1 VNVNKA
7 PPRAPR
13 GGIVKHILVPCDGSD
28 NAMRAVA
35 HAVAT
40 ARESTAH
47 PDITLLHVLDPM
59 TFASLG
65 ETLSPGALE
74 RGRPAEVDRAL
85 GPAEHALRDAGVP
98 YRVAWRVGDPAP
110 EIAAELADKPYDAV
124 VMGTRGLGPVAN
136 LVMGSVANRVQYLA
150 DVPLTLIK

>member
-1 VNVNKA
+1 
-7 PPRAPR
+7 
-13 GGIVKHILVPCDGSD
+13 
-28 NAMRAVA
+28 MRAVA
-35 HAVAT
+35 HAAAT

-74 RGRPAEVDRAL
+74 RERPAAV
-85 GPAEHALRDAGVP
+85 
-98 YRVAWRVGDPAP
+98 DPAP
-110 EIAAELADKPYDAV
+110 EIAAELAGKPYEAV
-124 VMGTRGLGPVAN
+124 VMGTRGSGPAAN
-136 LVMGSVANRVQYLA
+136 LVIGSVANRVQYLA